1 MNLKA
6 CSFFIRITMQASD
19 CHLLERIT
27 IQMHGIKSF
36 LNRKDFFCRIP
47 GGLRPRRYSSTAL
60 KDEALRA
67 KRGKLG
73 IILSRHQRT
82 ARPMAKLLIVED
94 ELDLVETLKEFL
106 TKEGYTVEHVVD
118 GDEANFR
125 LKTYEYDVILLDWNI
140 PGTSGI
146 DVLASYRI
154 AGGKT
159 PVIML
164 TGRGS
169 IPDKESGLDT
179 GADDYLAKPFNL
191 RELAARLRAL
201 LRRPKETTPDNTLR
215 IRNVELDPAT
225 QNLKVNGKEVHISH
239 RDCAL
244 LELLMR
250 HPDTIFSNQTLLNRV
265 WQAESEA
272 TEDAIRSAFKRIR
285 KAIGDSDGKMIENL
299 PKLGYRFTSGS

>member
-1 MNLKA
+1 
-6 CSFFIRITMQASD
+6 
-19 CHLLERIT
+19 
-27 IQMHGIKSF
+27 
-36 LNRKDFFCRIP
+36 
-47 GGLRPRRYSSTAL
+47 
-60 KDEALRA
+60 
-67 KRGKLG
+67 
-73 IILSRHQRT
+73 
-82 ARPMAKLLIVED
+82 MAKLLIVED